1 MIAILVGAIA
11 TVCLKVVVREECCVG
26 RVRCDGGEEE
36 EVDED
41 GGSC

>member
-1 MIAILVGAIA
+1 MIATLGAIV
-11 TVCLKVVVREECCVG
+11 TVCLKVVIRECCVG
-26 RVRCDGGEEE
+26 GLCCDGEEE